1 MKKLLG
7 FQLRIEALHRLIVVV
22 VAGSTHRGCHAEPLQ
37 HLPVLRGTVVTAL
50 VRVVH
55 QPGQRAVGWPLT
67 PAANSQSVDSGS
79 DSRIEA
85 SWTDS
90 PPLVTKRTASS
101 LSSLVYLPCGGVL

>member
-7 FQLRIEALHRLIVVV
+7 FQLRPEALHRVIVVAV
-22 VAGSTHRGCHAEPLQ
+22 SGSTHRGCHAEPLQ

-55 QPGQRAVGWPLT
+55 QPGQRAVGWPLP
-67 PAANSQSVDSGS
+67 PAANAHLGS

-85 SWTDS
+85 AWSDS
-90 PPLVTKRTASS
+90 PPSVTEHIASR
-101 LSSLVYLPCGGVL
+101 LSSLVYLLCGVL